1 MADKRVSDL
10 PSATELGD
18 NDLLVVEQAG
28 EAKALPG
35 AKIKSPPTDE
45 QVAAAVE
52 AYLVKN
58 PPQAVSSQ
66 ALALVRQLLGKAVY
80 TEDVTA
86 DLAAL
91 DALLGGGELPDE
103 WSVIAELTEA
113 DLVVGHGW
121 SVSYPYY
128 EVRSTRTSGTGL
140 NLNVPITAGTYRFE
154 FAAAADVQMSAV
166 VYNQDAKAAMQIDG
180 DWSRDDMIQT
190 GWAASG
196 VELVV
201 PETIN
206 GTAPAGLILTFRL
219 ADESDVYQGM
229 IHGITVARY
238 IASDEPDEP
247 VVPPEEPETDSG
259 LELIAMYTLPED
271 VTSVTIDKDDNGQP
285 YELDFAVLNVDVV
298 GSSQNTGQ
306 GDMQIRINGNSEY
319 PTVVP
324 GRTTGTASSHKY
336 IGAKI
341 ICGDYV
347 HLYAEQYVS
356 AITAG
361 MDTAHNSLSSL
372 VLEGITDARA
382 YLGAGTKIA
391 LYGHRKDG

>member
-1 MADKRVSDL
+1 MAEDL
-10 PSATELGD
+10 TIG
-18 NDLLVVEQAG
+18 Q
-28 EAKALPG
+28 LPAAEKLEDSG
-35 AKIKSPPTDE
+35 LMVMETASGRAQHLT
-45 QVAAAVE
+45 VAQ
-52 AYLVKN
+52 LR
-58 PPQAVSSQ
+58 QAVTPAA

-91 DALLGGGELPDE
+91 DVLLGGGEP
-103 WSVIAELTEA
+103 
-113 DLVVGHGW
+113 
-121 SVSYPYY
+121 P
-128 EVRSTRTSGTGL
+128 
-140 NLNVPITAGTYRFE
+140 
-154 FAAAADVQMSAV
+154 
-166 VYNQDAKAAMQIDG
+166 
-180 DWSRDDMIQT
+180 
-190 GWAASG
+190 
-196 VELVV
+196 
-201 PETIN
+201 
-206 GTAPAGLILTFRL
+206 
-219 ADESDVYQGM
+219 
-229 IHGITVARY
+229 
-238 IASDEPDEP
+238 DEPDEP

-298 GSSQNTGQ
+298 GSKQNTGN

-324 GRTTGTASSHKY
+324 GRTTAEASQHKY

-347 HLYAEQYVS
+347 HLYADRHEA

-361 MDTAHNSLSSL
+361 MDTTHNSLSSL
-372 VLEGITDARA
+372 VLEGITTART

-391 LYGHRKDG
+391 LYGHRKEG